1 MTLAE
6 AGMDEPRPSLTVAEP
21 GTDAHRVAQ
30 TVAEGGTDEHRVALD
45 VALRFLGQRPRS
57 EHEVRR
63 RLARSGATQEVAE
76 AVLDQLRRWRLVD
89 DAAFA
94 SYWLEQRR
102 TFRPRGPR
110 LLQAELRQRGV
121 SAELSAL
128 AAEAAATTADEDA
141 ARVAEKRARQLARQ
155 PLDERTF
162 CARLSQH
169 LARRGFDWDTI
180 TPLVEQ
186 LWHATR
192 PAA

>member
-1 MTLAE
+1 MPTADYQ
-6 AGMDEPRPSLTVAEP
+6 AAQRPASESGLLTA
-21 GTDAHRVAQ
+21 DYQA
-30 TVAEGGTDEHRVALD
+30 ALD
-45 VALRFLGQRPRS
+45 VAVRFLGQRPRS

-63 RLARSGATQEVAE
+63 RLTRTGTPDAIAEEV
-76 AVLDQLRRWRLVD
+76 LGQLRRWQLVD

-94 SYWLEQRR
+94 SYWVEQRR

-121 SAELSAL
+121 SAELAAL
-128 AAEAAATTADEDA
+128 AAQQAAASADKDA
-141 ARVAEKRARQLARQ
+141 WRVAEKRARQLAAQR
-155 PLDERTF
+155 LDERTF

-169 LARRGFDWDTI
+169 LVRRGFDWDTI
-180 TPLVEQ
+180 TPLVER

>member
-1 MTLAE
+1 VGGALQGPGEVTAAE
-6 AGMDEPRPSLTVAEP
+6 AVRDEYRA
-21 GTDAHRVAQ
+21 
-30 TVAEGGTDEHRVALD
+30 ALD

-63 RLARSGATQEVAE
+63 RLARAGVPEDVSDEVLA
-76 AVLDQLRRWRLVD
+76 QLRRWQVVD

-121 SAELSAL
+121 SADVAVEVAEQ
-128 AAEAAATTADEDA
+128 AAVTAQEDA
-141 ARVAEKRARQLARQ
+141 YRVAHKRARQLAAQ

-180 TPLVEQ
+180 TPLVER
-186 LWHATR
+186 LWLATR
-192 PAA
+192 PVA